1 LLLTDPNRKVIATAD
16 FNGDGRADILWYS
29 ASQGETSY
37 WLTNAIGS
45 SSFFSSHPLLLDLN
59 LKVIATADLDG
70 DGKADILWYNTSNGR
85 KEFQLSNGSFFSSR
99 NLLLL
104 DPNWNVTATADLNGD
119 GKADILWY
127 NASQGQTALW
137 LMNGSSITSSTIL
150 VSDANLKLN
159 LAGSVPY
166 ATMNPLQ

>member
-1 LLLTDPNRKVIATAD
+1 M
-16 FNGDGRADILWYS
+16 NGTSPSSGALILS
-29 ASQGETSY
+29 
-37 WLTNAIGS
+37 
-45 SSFFSSHPLLLDLN
+45 
-59 LKVIATADLDG
+59 
-70 DGKADILWYNTSNGR
+70 
-85 KEFQLSNGSFFSSR
+85 
-99 NLLLL
+99 
-104 DPNWNVTATADLNGD
+104 DPNWKVTATADFDAD